1 MTGQVLLEVVCKGCM
16 RSGEDFLDGRQ
27 ARLQA
32 VHRSS
37 CWRGED
43 GVEQKLEMEGADAQ
57 FMREARP
64 WGKCNLEIYRQRNE
78 REAFKTTVNYKT
90 CA

>member
-1 MTGQVLLEVVCKGCM
+1 MTGQVLLEVVCRGCM

-43 GVEQKLEMEGADAQ
+43 GVDQKLEMEGADA
-57 FMREARP
+57 
-64 WGKCNLEIYRQRNE
+64 
-78 REAFKTTVNYKT
+78 
-90 CA
+90 